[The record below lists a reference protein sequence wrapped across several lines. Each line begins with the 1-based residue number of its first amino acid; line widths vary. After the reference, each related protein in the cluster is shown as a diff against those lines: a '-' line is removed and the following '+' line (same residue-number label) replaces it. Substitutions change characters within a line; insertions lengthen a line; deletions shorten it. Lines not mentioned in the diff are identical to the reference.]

1 MLETIRE
8 YLNTLIQPYSD
19 ARVHH
24 CRVEAVHFADGRCRL
39 TGAVLDTDTAAD
51 LFLALATRFPAVTF
65 VTDEVRILR
74 QANPTLLT
82 VGTNLTGLHREP
94 SFLAEL
100 LSQLLNGQ
108 QVEVLEERE
117 RWVFVRQED
126 GYLGWTYRPYLV
138 TEPAPVPTHR
148 VAAGVCL
155 VRTEPTPTA
164 PPVGRLLA
172 GTPVR
177 VEAAAEGWLALS
189 AAGGLTGWA
198 AATDL
203 RALADL
209 PTAAAAQRQQM
220 VADARTFVGVPYL
233 WGGTTALGCDCSG
246 FVRLLHTL
254 VGLSIPRDADMQFA
268 AGRPVEPPF
277 QPGDLLFFNGSGG
290 HRPISHVGLSLGG
303 WRMIHSSRSRNGVYE
318 DDVQAVP
325 PLRENFVAARTFCRD
340 GGVIG
345 T

>member
-1 MLETIRE
+1 MIETIRE
-8 YLNTLIQPYSD
+8 YLNTLIQPHSD
-19 ARVHH
+19 TRVHH
-24 CRVEAVHFADGRCRL
+24 CRVEAVHFADGCCRL
-39 TGAVLDTDTAAD
+39 VGTVLDTDTAAD
-51 LFLALATRFPAVTF
+51 LFLGLATRFPAVTF

-74 QANPTLLT
+74 RPDPTLLT

-108 QVEVLEERE
+108 PVEVLDERD

-138 TEPAPVPTHR
+138 AEPAPVPTHL

-155 VRTEPTPTA
+155 LRAEPTPTA
-164 PPVGRLLA
+164 PLVGRLLA
-172 GTPVR
+172 GTSVR
-177 VEAAAEGWLALS
+177 VEAVAEGWLALT
-189 AAGGLTGWA
+189 AAGGLKGWA
-198 AATDL
+198 AAGDL
-203 RALADL
+203 RSLADL
-209 PTAAAAQRQQM
+209 PTTGAEQRRQM
-220 VADARTFVGVPYL
+220 VADALGFVGVPYL

-254 VGLSIPRDADMQFA
+254 AGLTIPRDADMQFA

-290 HRPISHVGLSLGG
+290 QRAIGHVGLSLGG
-303 WRMIHSSRSRNGVYE
+303 WRMVHASRSRNGVYA

-325 PLRENFVAARTFCRD
+325 HLRESFVAARTFCRE
-340 GGVIG
+340 
-345 T
+345 

>member
-1 MLETIRE
+1 MIETIRE

-24 CRVEAVHFADGRCRL
+24 CRLEAVHFADGRCRL
-39 TGAVLDTDTAAD
+39 VGTVLDTDTAAD
-51 LFLALATRFPAVTF
+51 LFLGLATRFPAVTF
-65 VTDEVRILR
+65 VTDAVRILR

-108 QVEVLEERE
+108 PVEVLDERD
-117 RWVFVRQED
+117 RWVFVRQAD

-138 TEPAPVPTHR
+138 SEPAPAPTHL

-155 VRTEPTPTA
+155 LRAEPTPTA
-164 PPVGRLLA
+164 PVVSRLLA

-177 VEAAAEGWLALS
+177 VEAAAEGWLALT
-189 AAGGLTGWA
+189 AAGGLKGWA
-198 AATDL
+198 VAADL
-203 RALADL
+203 RSLAEL
-209 PTAAAAQRQQM
+209 PTTGAGQRQQM
-220 VADARTFVGVPYL
+220 ATDALSFVGVPYL

-254 VGLSIPRDADMQFA
+254 AGLTIPRDADMQFA
-268 AGRPVEPPF
+268 AGRPVDPPF

-303 WRMIHSSRSRNGVYE
+303 WRMIHASRSRNGVYE

-325 PLRENFVAARTFCRD
+325 HLRESFVAARTFCRE
-340 GGVIG
+340 
-345 T
+345 